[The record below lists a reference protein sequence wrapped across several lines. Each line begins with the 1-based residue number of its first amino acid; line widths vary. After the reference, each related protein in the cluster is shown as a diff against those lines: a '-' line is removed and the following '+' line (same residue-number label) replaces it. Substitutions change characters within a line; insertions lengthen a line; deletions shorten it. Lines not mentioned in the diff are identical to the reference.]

1 MNEPTKWLEMELVA
15 GRVVHDA
22 NPVLRWQFNCV
33 VIDRDP
39 ADNIKVS
46 KNRGK
51 VGHKVDGIVAL
62 IMAIGISLD
71 DGKAP
76 PPS

>member
-1 MNEPTKWLEMELVA
+1 
-15 GRVVHDA
+15 
-22 NPVLRWQFNCV
+22 
-33 VIDRDP
+33 
-39 ADNIKVS
+39 VS

-76 PPS
+76 PPPDFTQILSL